1 MTKIIL
7 RKTTNA
13 IFLAIVLIAGT
24 FAALS
29 PSFMVGAQAQQFNG
43 MDERYNSYQPEY
55 GTDNKYNSYEP
66 EYGMNSYDHKQSY
79 KKDSNSYD
87 KSKDSN
93 NVIVKKNKCNNIIVN
108 LNGFNGALPTSD
120 LGALA
125 TDEAQAE
132 DEGAN
137 GVNSG
142 NDGRGDDGRGDDGRP
157 SGHDSNS
164 RFVCIN
170 NNNYNV
176 GGETPEPLNCEE
188 CFEENLS
195 PEQVIAFE
203 AFLENTLP
211 IAIGGE
217 IIEINNIADLC
228 EALEI
233 ATTEV
238 SVEFIAILLNGVLTQ
253 GGITDIDVR
262 EDIILCVG
270 DALGIDIPI
279 IS

>member
-1 MTKIIL
+1 M
-7 RKTTNA
+7 
-13 IFLAIVLIAGT
+13 
-24 FAALS
+24 
-29 PSFMVGAQAQQFNG
+29 
-43 MDERYNSYQPEY
+43 
-55 GTDNKYNSYEP
+55 
-66 EYGMNSYDHKQSY
+66 
-79 KKDSNSYD
+79 
-87 KSKDSN
+87 
-93 NVIVKKNKCNNIIVN
+93 
-108 LNGFNGALPTSD
+108 PTSD

-142 NDGRGDDGRGDDGRP
+142 NDGRGDGGRQ
-157 SGHDSNS
+157 SGSDSDS

-188 CFEENLS
+188 CFKENLS
-195 PEQVIAFE
+195 PEQVIALE

-211 IAIGGE
+211 MPIGGE

-233 ATTEV
+233 ATTEE
-238 SVEFIAILLNGVLTQ
+238 SVEFIAILLNGVLIQ
-253 GGITDIDVR
+253 GGITDIDER

-270 DALGIDIPI
+270 DALGIDILI